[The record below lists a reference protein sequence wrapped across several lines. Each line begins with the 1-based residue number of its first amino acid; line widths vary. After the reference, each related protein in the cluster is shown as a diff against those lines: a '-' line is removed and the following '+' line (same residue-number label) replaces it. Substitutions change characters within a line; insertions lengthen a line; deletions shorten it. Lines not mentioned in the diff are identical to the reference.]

1 VEIFNQKKWFS
12 LFPSVFIWRKND
24 DGLFYD
30 SNTFRSKRI
39 RINNPGIEAIVNYLL
54 IIDNLYCI
62 EIDKAI
68 SSDKQVMSFLE
79 ELIGLKMGVVI
90 KEDETKGRRPVQLPP
105 ILNIQSA
112 VERLNNKELTD
123 LTVGE
128 NILSYVHEIHVLL
141 SDSIESKAIGS
152 IINLLDSLRRSN
164 LYTIKISGYVHT
176 LNKLAEFWQL
186 LNSMPTINT
195 IVLDFKDDIFDSLRE
210 IKKLNMIN
218 LSLFIRV
225 ASGFSRQLYDK
236 VENFL
241 QSGKLSH
248 EYEFPVSSDDEFDE
262 IQSKM
267 QNAFPES
274 MNMKPVFNG
283 QNHVFFENNVYLD
296 EKDLLNAEM
305 TKKNI
310 FAHQALNT
318 NDFGKLT
325 VMPDG
330 KIYANPYFPPLGT
343 VDDDIRMLVY
353 KEMSAGTSWRRIRTM
368 KPCCD
373 CVYQW
378 LCPSPS
384 NYELEIRKPNLCH
397 VKP

>member
-1 VEIFNQKKWFS
+1 VEIYNQKKWFS
-12 LFPSVFIWRKND
+12 LFPSVFIWRKD
-24 DGLFYD
+24 DDCLFYD

-39 RINNPGIEAIVNYLL
+39 RINNSGIESIVNYLL

-62 EIDKAI
+62 EIENTL
-68 SSDKQVMSFLE
+68 SSDKQIMSFLE
-79 ELIGLKMGVVI
+79 ELIDLKMGVII
-90 KEDETKGRRPVQLPP
+90 KDDKTKRRRPVQLPP

-128 NILSYVHEIHVLL
+128 NILNYVHEIHVLL
-141 SDSIESKAIGS
+141 SDSMEPKTIGS
-152 IINLLDSLRRSN
+152 IINFLDSLRRSN
-164 LYTIKISGYVHT
+164 LYTIKISGYVYAV
-176 LNKLAEFWQL
+176 NKLVEFWQL
-186 LNSMPTINT
+186 LNSMPTINI
-195 IVLDFKDDIFDSLRE
+195 IVLDFKDDIFDSLRG
-210 IKKLNMIN
+210 IKELNMIN

-225 ASGFSRQLYDK
+225 ASGFSKQLYDK

-241 QSGKLSH
+241 QSEKLPH
-248 EYEFPVSSDDEFDE
+248 EYEFPVSNEDEFDD
-262 IQSKM
+262 IRSKM
-267 QNAFPES
+267 QNVFPES
-274 MNMKPVFNG
+274 MNIKPVFNG
-283 QNHVFFENNVYLD
+283 QNHGFFKNNVYM
-296 EKDLLNAEM
+296 EEEDLLNTEM

-330 KIYANPYFPPLGT
+330 NVYANPYFSPLGT
-343 VDDDIRMLVY
+343 VEDDIRMLVY
-353 KEMSAGTSWRRIRTM
+353 KEMSTGTSWRRIRTM

-397 VKP
+397 VIQ